1 MEFIY
6 CTFFNKEKTLLGNM
20 LSERCAG
27 DCLNM
32 WAVSGRMRI
41 LFAVVYVVNIVKVCL
56 CLYYMLITI
65 SMTNQTNESE
75 VIPLDVFS
83 L

>member
-1 MEFIY
+1 
-6 CTFFNKEKTLLGNM
+6 M
-20 LSERCAG
+20 LSERCNG
-27 DCLNM
+27 DCLKM

-41 LFAVVYVVNIVKVCL
+41 LFAVMKVVSIIKVCL
-56 CLYYMLITI
+56 RLYFMLIAI

-83 L
+83 LY